1 MYDVD
6 IDWIELCKQLLIEKG
21 ENYGDMCSRI
31 HFSIGVLRQA
41 GREDIAELLEMI
53 EGSCFSK
60 NYEW

>member
-1 MYDVD
+1 MSDR
-6 IDWIELCKQLLIEKG
+6 L
-21 ENYGDMCSRI
+21 
-31 HFSIGVLRQA
+31 HFSIGMLRQA